1 MKKLLIALT
10 IILALTL
17 SGCGEQEPYDEF
29 SVGIKDE
36 VEYTCWKEG
45 NNAITRKFYCDIQDK
60 YKNYEV
66 EVTKAR
72 YYNMFGRLFETEEHF
87 YYTQEEVDELLEDYV
102 SMEELD
108 ELFEDFG
115 GLEQFINDFDNW
127 EDIVNAHINE

>member
-1 MKKLLIALT
+1 MKKLLTALT

-17 SGCGEQEPYDEF
+17 SGCGEN
-29 SVGIKDE
+29 VTHLH
-36 VEYTCWKEG
+36 VEEE
-45 NNAITRKFYCDIQDK
+45 IQDYIK
-60 YKNYEV
+60 RN
-66 EVTKAR
+66 
-72 YYNMFGRLFETEEHF
+72 NDN

>member
-10 IILALTL
+10 IILAFTL
-17 SGCGEQEPYDEF
+17 SGCGEREDEKT
-29 SVGIKDE
+29 VGKM
-36 VEYTCWKEG
+36 VEDWMTVNKP
-45 NNAITRKFYCDIQDK
+45 
-60 YKNYEV
+60 
-66 EVTKAR
+66 
-72 YYNMFGRLFETEEHF
+72 
-87 YYTQEEVDELLEDYV
+87 YYTKEEVDELLEDYV